1 MKLYAVIVVTWIHW
15 CIHPFLTI
23 VIAEDDLV
31 DFLGLVA
38 FLNLFKV
45 LGASPITSKPHLAP
59 VPQTFWVTKK
69 HSRDFLILM
78 TNLFKPFEC
87 IT

>member
-45 LGASPITSKPHLAP
+45 LGASPITSKPQFGP
-59 VPQTFWVTKK
+59 VPHTKTFEGYPQPTYSN
-69 HSRDFLILM
+69 HLSAS
-78 TNLFKPFEC
+78 PS
-87 IT
+87 